1 MRKFLVPAAIF
12 LTACGAAVTTA
23 DNAADASQGS
33 RRGRDQQQ
41 RELDAFLKDAS
52 GMQSAV
58 DGGGMPGCFDPSLR
72 GRERAVAERLGGTPC
87 GSAGGASRPRVAS
100 ARGGP
105 WIVGWWIEREEF
117 CGEGGIT
124 YRADGTFTHDSGSGR
139 WQLNGNTLIETQL
152 RTSDGD
158 MEQPSNEPVENPLP
172 VRSQILSVA
181 ASRNAFTVRY
191 PDGRVWNMKRCG

>member
-1 MRKFLVPAAIF
+1 MRNFLVPAAIF
-12 LTACGAAVTTA
+12 LTACGSAITTA
-23 DNAADASQGS
+23 DNAAGASQGS
-33 RRGRDQQQ
+33 RRGNQTRPAEDPAI
-41 RELDAFLKDAS
+41 REAREMEA
-52 GMQSAV
+52 AIE
-58 DGGGMPGCFDPSLR
+58 GGGMPGCFDPSLR

-87 GSAGGASRPRVAS
+87 ASAGGASPPREVS
-100 ARGGP
+100 ARGAT

-117 CGEGGIT
+117 CGEGGMT

-139 WQLNGNTLIETQL
+139 WRLNGNTLIETQL
-152 RTSDGD
+152 RTSDGN
-158 MEQPSNEPVENPLP
+158 MEEASNEPVENPQP